1 MVTYVVRGVLQ
12 IIPAVLGVTLIVF
25 VLLHLS
31 GDPTYILLPADS
43 TPEQRM
49 AFRAAYGLDRPL
61 VVQYLVYIAHL
72 ARGDFGRS
80 FFFHEPALHVVLR
93 RLPATIT
100 LAASASMLALII
112 AIPLGILAAVLRGT
126 WYDRAM
132 MGAAVV
138 GQSVPTFWLG
148 LMMILVLA
156 VHWRLLPVSGR
167 GTIAHLVM
175 PSLALAFWLMALL
188 ARITRSQMLE
198 TLGEDYVRTARAKGL
213 SEMAVC
219 GRHALRNALLPVL
232 TVLGLQ
238 VGGLLGGA
246 VMTEI
251 VFSWP
256 GVGTLILDSIAKRD
270 LPVVVAGVVLVA
282 TGFIVLNLTVDLL
295 YVLVDPRVRLRGWQ
309 SST

>member
-1 MVTYVVRGVLQ
+1 LV
-12 IIPAVLGVTLIVF
+12 VF

-43 TPEQRM
+43 TPEQRT

-61 VVQYLVYIAHL
+61 VVQYVAYITHL

-80 FFFHEPALHVVLR
+80 FFFHEPAFHVVLR
-93 RLPATIT
+93 RLPATLT
-100 LAASASMLALII
+100 LAASASILAIVV
-112 AIPLGILAAVLRGT
+112 AIPLGVLAAVLRGT

-148 LMMILVLA
+148 LMMILILA

-167 GTIAHLVM
+167 GTMAHLVM

-198 TLGEDYVRTARAKGL
+198 ILGEDYVRTARAKGL
-213 SEMAVC
+213 SELAVC

-251 VFSWP
+251 VFAWP
-256 GVGTLILDSIAKRD
+256 GVGTLILDSISKRD

-295 YVLVDPRVRLRGWQ
+295 YVLVDPRIRVRGWQ
-309 SST
+309 SSK